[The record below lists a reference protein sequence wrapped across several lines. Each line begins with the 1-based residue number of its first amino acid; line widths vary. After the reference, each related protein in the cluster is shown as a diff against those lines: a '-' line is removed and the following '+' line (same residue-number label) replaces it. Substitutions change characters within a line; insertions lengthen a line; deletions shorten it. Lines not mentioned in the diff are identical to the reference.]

1 MNLRFLLCQV
11 KSLTVLLQL
20 GLLFSDLLDVAA
32 GLGENKGGRGEEGSG
47 GYCQLVEQRFWLHI
61 GEVWIGCKRLILK
74 LSKVLRVKEVE
85 GTFMNPNQ
93 KLIPL

>member
-11 KSLTVLLQL
+11 KSLAVLLQL

-47 GYCQLVEQRFWLHI
+47 GPVVTVSWLNR
-61 GEVWIGCKRLILK
+61 GFGC
-74 LSKVLRVKEVE
+74 
-85 GTFMNPNQ
+85 T
-93 KLIPL
+93 

>member
-11 KSLTVLLQL
+11 KSLAVLLQL

-32 GLGENKGGRGEEGSG
+32 GLGENNGGRGEWWTG

-74 LSKVLRVKEVE
+74 LSKVLSVKKVE
-85 GTFMNPNQ
+85 GPYMQPN
-93 KLIPL
+93 